1 MDELSFLKNEMKK
14 NPIFEEKKIAVVND
28 SFDFIF
34 RKRKFMRKITK
45 MYKIQLYL
53 QYLD

>member
-1 MDELSFLKNEMKK
+1 MDEISYLKNEMKK
-14 NPIFEEKKIAVVND
+14 IQFLKKKKIAVVND
-28 SFDFIF
+28 SFAFIF
-34 RKRKFMRKITK
+34 RKRKYMRKITK

>member
-14 NPIFEEKKIAVVND
+14 IQYLKKKIAVVND

>member
-1 MDELSFLKNEMKK
+1 MAELSFLKNEMKK
-14 NPIFEEKKIAVVND
+14 NPIFEKKIAVVND

-34 RKRKFMRKITK
+34 RKRKFMRKFTK